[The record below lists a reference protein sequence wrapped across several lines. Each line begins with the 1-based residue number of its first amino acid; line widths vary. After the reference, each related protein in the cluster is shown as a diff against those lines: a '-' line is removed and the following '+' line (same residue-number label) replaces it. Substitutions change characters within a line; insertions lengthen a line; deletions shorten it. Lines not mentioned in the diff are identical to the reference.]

1 MFGNVDYF
9 TYLYYMR
16 VRDVPPP
23 LTPLL
28 SLLLHH
34 LLA

>member
-23 LTPLL
+23 LTPL
-28 SLLLHH
+28 SYEH
-34 LLA
+34 